1 MENKIDMLL
10 DYVAQITQE
19 LTDIKNTQQQ
29 HSQQLSAIQHSIAR
43 IENEHGEKINA
54 LFDGYSMRGDQIARL
69 QEHLDERLDA
79 IQTDLSY
86 IVSKIAQH
94 ERKFVRLNAKG

>member
-19 LTDIKNTQQQ
+19 LTEIKNTQRQQ
-29 HSQQLSAIQHSIAR
+29 SQQLSAIQHSVAR
-43 IENEHGEKINA
+43 LENEHGDKINA